1 MNWKLHIAR
10 HNTAAYAPA
19 PAGGRLSFTLARP
32 ELYNLARDPDESY
45 DVAGENP
52 QIVEEIQRRIKTLLP
67 GFPEQVQKPG
77 WIPRCESR
85 VPKCR
90 PELTP
95 GPRRNRHIAIL
106 VNGERTDDALV
117 RQEAQTIQSHLHE
130 AATVFASMG
139 NYLFL
144 RALC

>member
-67 GFPEQVQKPG
+67 GFPEQVQKAWMDSQVRKSGP
-77 WIPRCESR
+77 E
-85 VPKCR
+85 VPAGAYAR
-90 PELTP
+90 PTP
-95 GPRRNRHIAIL
+95 
-106 VNGERTDDALV
+106 
-117 RQEAQTIQSHLHE
+117 Q
-130 AATVFASMG
+130 
-139 NYLFL
+139 
-144 RALC
+144 